1 MKIMKEYDYC
11 KLKLFLSH
19 SQYLFPIKYELK
31 YDFYFMYVACEK
43 SLSLLSLNRH
53 QTQHLEMEPVP
64 NDFRQP

>member
-11 KLKLFLSH
+11 KIKLFLSL
-19 SQYLFPIKYELK
+19 LFPIKFELK

>member
-1 MKIMKEYDYC
+1 MIIASLNYFCLIEFLFIPNKI
-11 KLKLFLSH
+11 FR
-19 SQYLFPIKYELK
+19 IKYELK